1 MLEEWGTIDT
11 YEAKKKY
18 YDTIGTP
25 VPALETWTTLKPTL
39 KPHGLTLF
47 YQVHSSPP
55 IPSIAEIYDGVEKDS
70 LHLANMG
77 NHGVC
82 RLGDAVV
89 KCNFDPIIL
98 EEAETL
104 LFLAEKRPELRIPT
118 VLAVWSAT
126 KENGEIMYCI
136 MMNLIEGIRLS
147 HNKFA
152 ELSIYAQDT
161 ICAKVSSQL
170 RYLRDLPSEGY
181 YGRPYRKGW
190 VRAIPSLD
198 TNTSGCLAV
207 TGPYE
212 TYEEFCAAIYRA
224 RQLRDAISF
233 LAPEWHPTDAELTA
247 KFISTLSGW
256 APNEP
261 KFTWIDPQITNIIAR
276 QVTADDGSEDWEVF
290 LIDWE
295 GTGWYPAWLQGVQ
308 LRSRG
313 GIMLVHGGGDY
324 SFHRGEEPID
334 MMLKDFD
341 PKPDEERMKV
351 IRKDPW
357 KFY

>member
-1 MLEEWGTIDT
+1 M
-11 YEAKKKY
+11 
-18 YDTIGTP
+18 
-25 VPALETWTTLKPTL
+25 
-39 KPHGLTLF
+39 
-47 YQVHSSPP
+47 
-55 IPSIAEIYDGVEKDS
+55 YDGVAKDS
-70 LHLANMG
+70 LHQANMG

-118 VLAVWSAT
+118 VLAIWSAT
-126 KENGEIMYCI
+126 KENGDIVYCF
-136 MMNLIEGIRLS
+136 MMNLIEGIPLS

-190 VRAIPSLD
+190 IRATPSLD
-198 TNTSGCLAV
+198 TNTSGFLAV

-224 RQLRDAISF
+224 RQLKDAMSNS
-233 LAPEWHPTDAELTA
+233 LPEWHPTDAELTA
-247 KFISTLSGW
+247 RFISTLSGW

-308 LRSRG
+308 LSVRG
-313 GIMLVHGGGDY
+313 GIALVHGGGDY
-324 SFHRGEEPID
+324 SIHRGREPVD

-341 PKPDEERMKV
+341 PKPDEERLAA
-351 IRKDPW
+351 IRNDYW
-357 KFY
+357 RFY